1 MMMLLTL
8 EIKDGAKPSEAEAA
22 LCFDDEGLE
31 FLIEKLTRLRGKQDH
46 EHLMTPSWAG
56 SELTEV
62 KQGGVEYGLINH
74 LRLVKLQHRT

>member
-1 MMMLLTL
+1 MTMLLTL

-62 KQGGVEYGLINH
+62 KQGGAEYGLVNH
-74 LRLVKLQHRT
+74 LRLVKLQR